1 MLTAIK
7 RLSFVVLVPAV
18 VGVGA
23 WAEWTTFTT
32 DAAAV
37 GTSTADLAP
46 ADVTPKGEKLYANVA
61 NRKLERSPLASAAD
75 EARPQEEKIK
85 IESAEGNSSPP
96 AIKVKRLPFVIERRS
111 EDGMAAQSQ
120 APAPA
125 VKTNTET
132 SDARPA
138 PLAPT
143 VESPGVVERRVE
155 DGMAAQA
162 QPPART
168 ARINAE
174 SADVRP
180 SRPAPQ
186 PKLGSAADRP
196 AGEKTTR
203 EASSEAADQRPKQLD
218 RPARDQRRIG
228 EVRQAK
234 EVRQVKEVRQAKS
247 ESSTQKAKVAKREQA
262 DFHPRRLG
270 REDIDLRGVRAAII
284 GLRKSRSFDD
294 LIARLDALGGGGF

>member
-32 DAAAV
+32 DAASV
-37 GTSTADLAP
+37 GTSAADLAP
-46 ADVTPKGEKLYANVA
+46 ADVTHNGEKRYANVA
-61 NRKLERSPLASAAD
+61 DPKTERSPSASAAD
-75 EARPQEEKIK
+75 ETRPQGGKIT
-85 IESAEGNSSPP
+85 IESAEAKSPP
-96 AIKVKRLPFVIERRS
+96 TAIKVKRLPFVIERRS
-111 EDGMAAQSQ
+111 EDGVTAQSQ

-132 SDARPA
+132 SDARPS
-138 PLAPT
+138 PLAPN
-143 VESPGVVERRVE
+143 VQNPGVVERRT
-155 DGMAAQA
+155 DDWMAAQP
-162 QPPART
+162 QDPART

-174 SADVRP
+174 SADARP
-180 SRPAPQ
+180 ARPAPQ
-186 PKLGSAADRP
+186 LKPGSAAERP

-203 EASSEAADQRPKQLD
+203 ETSGEAADQRPKQLD
-218 RPARDQRRIG
+218 RSARDQRRIG

-234 EVRQVKEVRQAKS
+234 EVRQTKS
-247 ESSTQKAKVAKREQA
+247 ESSTQKAKVAKREQV

-284 GLRKSRSFDD
+284 ELRKSRSFED
-294 LIARLDALGGGGF
+294 LMARLDALGGGGH